1 MSKQQEFEKE
11 LKRWNELFSQTD
23 ESTQKAAAGLIQK
36 AAFINSMC
44 WELEKIIEKSGAL
57 KVHPKNPELQKQV
70 PAVKE
75 YARLSESYAN
85 IVNKLNA
92 IRLKNTSEGEDE
104 FSQFME
110 EMKSKQQNNAQGG

>member
-1 MSKQQEFEKE
+1 MSKEKVYQQELERWKE
-11 LKRWNELFSQTD
+11 LFAQTD
-23 ESTQKAAAGLIQK
+23 ESTQKAANGLIQK

-44 WELEKIIEKSGAL
+44 WELEQVIEKSGAI

-70 PAVKE
+70 LAVKE

-104 FSQFME
+104 FIKFME
-110 EMKSKQQNNAQGG
+110 EMKNQTS

>member
-1 MSKQQEFEKE
+1 MSKQIEFEKE

-23 ESTQKAAAGLIQK
+23 GSTQKAANGLIQK
-36 AAFINSMC
+36 AAFIHSMC
-44 WELEKIIEKSGAL
+44 WELEQIIEKSGAL

-104 FSQFME
+104 FSKFME
-110 EMKSKQQNNAQGG
+110 EMKNKSS